1 MSIQVE
7 GADEL
12 ATALFNLSKVRYEAV
27 ALISAKNIYNR
38 GVSGGTPDNTGELRE
53 SMSMQ
58 KESNGASVGY
68 SVHYAPHVE
77 FGHRTR
83 NGGYVEGQHFLE
95 RNVEAEKPVYKQLLK
110 ENLERVLK
118 K

>member
-38 GVSGGTPDNTGELRE
+38 GVSGGTPVDTGELRE

-68 SVHYAPHVE
+68 FHPDRRWICGTMPHMWNLV
-77 FGHRTR
+77 T
-83 NGGYVEGQHFLE
+83 GQEMVDMWKDSTFW
-95 RNVEAEKPVYKQLLK
+95 NAMLK
-110 ENLERVLK
+110 RKNLSTNSC
-118 K
+118 